1 MNIYI
6 ANSRIFEIE
15 GEINDLLNKKEE
27 ELCNVLPKSSN
38 FEKEKIF
45 SSRVDNNKN
54 LYFIIE
60 NEKIDKQIDYLYKE
74 KNILLN
80 FIEKELIRLDK
91 YKEVESIII
100 YYRENK
106 LKKYT
111 WEFISKKV
119 HLTERQ
125 CRNIYKKFKRIR
137 NF

>member
-91 YKEVESIII
+91 YKEVKSIII
-100 YYRENK
+100 HYVLCRKKTSIPFKTQYLHHIALN
-106 LKKYT
+106 LKNRSM
-111 WEFISKKV
+111 I
-119 HLTERQ
+119 L
-125 CRNIYKKFKRIR
+125 
-137 NF
+137 

>member
-1 MNIYI
+1 MNIFI
-6 ANSRIFEIE
+6 ANNRIFEIE
-15 GEINDLLNKKEE
+15 GEINDLLCKKEE
-27 ELCNVLPKSSN
+27 ELCNVLPKSTN

-45 SSRVDNNKN
+45 SSRVDNNQN

-106 LKKYT
+106 LK
-111 WEFISKKV
+111 
-119 HLTERQ
+119 
-125 CRNIYKKFKRIR
+125 
-137 NF
+137 